1 MSINL
6 GSETL
11 VTTNP
16 LSYVVDDSY
25 VRGGYR
31 VVTTDAAVWA
41 AASGVTTN
49 PNYQAEL
56 QTRAV
61 AGSEASIK
69 PGCLVFDTTAGSYF
83 RCSATSP
90 AVTFVESFTGNSS
103 LDAALYVQRTEIPT
117 DANGGIDIASEATLQ
132 DALLSSIRVSTD
144 GLQTTNLNVA
154 TSEVPGNTTDALIV
168 NATSAVPATDTAA
181 TVTIILNLNAIGGDA
196 GSA

>member
-31 VVTTDAAVWA
+31 VVTTDAEVWA

-132 DALLSSIRVSTD
+132 DALLSSVRVDNS
-144 GLQTTNLNVA
+144 GSLNIAFGAEERTSNDPSFRFVVDSVA
-154 TSEVPGNTTDALIV
+154 DL
-168 NATSAVPATDTAA
+168 NAGTPAQISLKLNTAA
-181 TVTIILNLNAIGGDA
+181 ANPFTA
-196 GSA
+196 

>member
-1 MSINL
+1 MAINL

-16 LSYVVDDSY
+16 LSYIVDDSY

-31 VVTTDAAVWA
+31 VVTTSAAVWQ
-41 AASGVTTN
+41 AASGVTD

-69 PGCLVFDTTAGSYF
+69 TGCLLFDTTAGAYF
-83 RCSATSP
+83 RCTATSP

-103 LDAALYVQRTEIPT
+103 LDPALYVQRTELPT
-117 DANGGIDIASEATLQ
+117 DAGGGIDIASEATLQ

-154 TSEVPGNTTDALIV
+154 TSAVPGNTTDALIV

-181 TVTIILNLNAIGGDA
+181 TVTITLNLNAIGGDA

>member
-1 MSINL
+1 MAINL
-6 GSETL
+6 GSEVL

-16 LSYVVDDSY
+16 NSYVVDDSY

-31 VVTTDAAVWA
+31 VVTTSAAVWA
-41 AASGVTTN
+41 AASGVTD
-49 PNYQAEL
+49 PNYQTEL
-56 QTRAV
+56 QNKAI
-61 AGSEASIK
+61 ANSEASIK
-69 PGCLVFDTTAGSYF
+69 TGCLLFDTTAGAYF
-83 RCSATSP
+83 RCTATNP

-103 LDAALYVQRTEIPT
+103 LDPALYVQRTELPT
-117 DANGGIDIASEATLQ
+117 DAGGGIDIASEATLQ

-154 TSEVPGNTTDALIV
+154 TSAVPGNTTDALIV

>member
-31 VVTTDAAVWA
+31 VVTTSAAVWA
-41 AASGVTTN
+41 AASGDTTN

-56 QTRAV
+56 HTRAV

-69 PGCLVFDTTAGSYF
+69 TGCLVFDTTAGSYF
-83 RCSATSP
+83 RCAATSP
-90 AVTFVESFTGNSS
+90 VTFVESFTGNSD
-103 LDAALYVQRTEIPT
+103 LDAALYVQKSELPT
-117 DANGGIDIASEATLQ
+117 DAGGGIDIASEATLQ

-144 GLQTTNLNVA
+144 GLQTTNLNVS
-154 TSEVPGNTTDALIV
+154 TSAVPGNTTDALIV
-168 NATSAVPATDTAA
+168 NATSAVLATDTAA
-181 TVTIILNLNAIGGDA
+181 TVTITLNLNAIGGDA